1 MSIKNLTVYS
11 DFLDKI
17 TDQKINIKNKIMQ
30 NTKARANIYALISR
44 VLLQELDEDMLNIIK
59 SDENILDFFP
69 TLKEWKP
76 LNEESNNKLLDE
88 YLNPDFVNLSL
99 LHLIPYETFY
109 TREDQKIETGGAN
122 PVTDI
127 YSTYNFMV
135 DYGISRTVS
144 SDHIGIELEFM
155 HYLVEAELKALE
167 DNNKDAVSELKSVQK
182 EFLNKHLL
190 QWAPMYLINVK
201 YEARTPLYYDVADL
215 ALEFMLS
222 DNEYLVKELSN

>member
-1 MSIKNLTVYS
+1 
-11 DFLDKI
+11 
-17 TDQKINIKNKIMQ
+17 MQ
-30 NTKARANIYALISR
+30 NTKARSNIYALLSR
-44 VLLQELDEDMLNIIK
+44 VLLQELDEKTLMMIK

-76 LNEESNNKLLDE
+76 LSEVPNEKLLQE

-122 PVTDI
+122 PVTDM
-127 YSTYNFMV
+127 YSAYNFMV
-135 DYGISRTVS
+135 DFEVARTISA
-144 SDHIGIELEFM
+144 DHIGVELEFM
-155 HYLVEAELKALE
+155 HHLVEAEIKALE
-167 DNNKDAVSELKSVQK
+167 ENDAEAAKELRGIQS

-190 QWAPMYLINVK
+190 KWAPLYLINVK
-201 YEARTPLYYDVADL
+201 YEARTPLYYDAADM

-222 DNEYLVKELSN
+222 DNEYLAKELNL